1 MYAYSATG
9 DINHNYTQLIHS
21 GNFKNLKGRIPTI
34 SISQKQHKGL

>member
-21 GNFKNLKGRIPTI
+21 GNFKNLKGAHSDHFHQSEAT
-34 SISQKQHKGL
+34 